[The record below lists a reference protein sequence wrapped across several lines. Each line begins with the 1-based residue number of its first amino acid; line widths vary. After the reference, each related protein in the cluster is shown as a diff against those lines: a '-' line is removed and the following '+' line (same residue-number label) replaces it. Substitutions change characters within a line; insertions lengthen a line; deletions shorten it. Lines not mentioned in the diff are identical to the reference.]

1 MKKCIKITVILF
13 FLVLTNIK
21 AQELSG
27 RVTYNVSLNLTI
39 EQVDKRNKERNVKT
53 SQSTRDRIN
62 SARDILAYL
71 EFNDF
76 HSIQKLESKLKND
89 ANRMRNKTKSGAGNA
104 RIYYTNNSFLHK
116 NSIVECVI
124 LGECFLI
131 EQPKAVWKITQ
142 ESKIIG
148 GYLCYKAEYQN
159 PLYKYK
165 KPIAW
170 FAPKIPASYGPKIF
184 TGLPGLILELE
195 DNTVTFTA
203 IKIELNP
210 KEKIVIKKPEG
221 KIISKENYKALLKKA
236 FPDFYKS

>member
-89 ANRMRNKTKSGAGNA
+89 ANRMRNITKSGAGNE

-124 LGECFLI
+124 LGECYLV
-131 EQPKAVWKITQ
+131 EQPKSIWKITQ

-165 KPIAW
+165 RPIAW

-203 IKIELNP
+203 IKIEINP
-210 KEKIVIKKPEG
+210 KEKIIIVKPEG
-221 KIISKENYKALLKKA
+221 KIISEENYNVLLKKA